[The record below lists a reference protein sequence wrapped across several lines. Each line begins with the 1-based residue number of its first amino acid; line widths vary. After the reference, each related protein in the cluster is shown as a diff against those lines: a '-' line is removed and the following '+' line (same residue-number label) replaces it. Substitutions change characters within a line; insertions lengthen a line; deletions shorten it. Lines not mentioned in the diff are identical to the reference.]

1 MPARHIGRGL
11 LAVVLVASS
20 FQFASASVAYAGG
33 TSSSGAATGQDT
45 NGDTTTRATVDNGA
59 SGGSN
64 GPRPGADGKDVCTPW
79 SEATLGEGGGF
90 LATSPPPKNAVGVAD
105 KLFTRSC
112 PDAAGVLVAQWRW
125 VPVVAGVELMPG
137 ARDEVIRRLPKPVLV
152 MAPPVD
158 HEFVNV
164 ESFFGVQESPAETAT
179 ATAGGVSATVV
190 ATPVSLVLQTGS
202 KVAGDT
208 TVVRCG
214 LWGSTTASV
223 GGCSWTPRFPS
234 VSKVTG
240 TDDYAYHGSVSVV
253 WHVTWSSTDGMGGD
267 LGDVNSTSGLLLQ
280 VREIQTG

>member
-1 MPARHIGRGL
+1 M
-11 LAVVLVASS
+11 
-20 FQFASASVAYAGG
+20 
-33 TSSSGAATGQDT
+33 
-45 NGDTTTRATVDNGA
+45 
-59 SGGSN
+59 
-64 GPRPGADGKDVCTPW
+64 
-79 SEATLGEGGGF
+79 EATAGQSAGF
-90 LATSPPPKNAVGVAD
+90 IATTPAPKNAAGVAD

-112 PDAAGVLVAQWRW
+112 PDAVGVVQVQWRW

-164 ESFFGVQESPAETAT
+164 ESFFGVQESPAVTAT